1 MPAAPRVRTPARRFS
16 RLFGLLVA
24 APCCLTLAAGCA
36 GSRAQKPPVAADEAI
51 GSVTP
56 VPVDDAA
63 FAPNT
68 YRLLMGTDTGRARA
82 SLLAGVVAR
91 QLVRAQARFDADQPE
106 AGIAAMKGAFFLM
119 RRGEFRREGL
129 ASAAGTLEDGAA
141 ESARLGQEGYSL
153 ALYSLLDG
161 LLPPGPQKDDV
172 QTHLKA
178 MAQFSTPANGAGRIV
193 TAGADAKVAAQRALL
208 DSSVERFNEGSQRLL
223 EWIGRANGAAMPEL
237 PFKSMSEREELIEAQ
252 RAQRGGGFSLVAL
265 YLRHGDALGALTA
278 LDEAGLERSL
288 PEFLRAR
295 MEAGAEDE
303 DADAWLDLFRFFA
316 GEGRE
321 LQAGLLLDPELFE
334 GAAWGTALSLF
345 RAEPG
350 SFRGT
355 MPLAM
360 RLVEHGMAEV
370 APLVLYS
377 GLARGA
383 TPDQLSTAL
392 AFVLNAMVAEDQD
405 DQHDAARRTF
415 GSAAPLLEAAAQKSF
430 AGRISPSPARVRYV
444 MGALEADRGELDRA
458 RPLLEAALAEE
469 PAIESLRIL
478 AAIARQK
485 KDAERGLGFIGR
497 ARQLAE
503 RTGNTVEEAELW
515 HTEFELRR
523 DSGDRA
529 GAGKALETALV
540 RALDATRQTQQGP
553 SQARAERLLA
563 RILEHFGERAA
574 VQRATERALEASAT
588 DSGQLSATVIDSA
601 RRALTRRD
609 LQGARAAVEHAVD
622 SSLPADD
629 IIYVALWLKLLEQ
642 ELSVP
647 SDGSVENA
655 FAAMSDATGWTA
667 TLRAWGRGKLGD
679 TELFREANGNA
690 QRTEALFYTA
700 MARRVRGDASAEAEL
715 EKVARS
721 EAVNLVEIGIARDLL
736 ALRAGTETGLKLPK
750 GVSLP

>member
-1 MPAAPRVRTPARRFS
+1 
-16 RLFGLLVA
+16 LLVV
-24 APCCLTLAAGCA
+24 APCCLTLAAGCG
-36 GSRAQKPPVAADEAI
+36 GSSAQKPPVSAEEAI

-56 VPVDDAA
+56 VAVDDAA

-91 QLVRAQARFDADQPE
+91 QLARAQARFDADQPD
-106 AGIAAMKGAFFLM
+106 AGIAALKGAFFLM
-119 RRGEFRREGL
+119 RRGDFRREGL
-129 ASAAGTLEDGAA
+129 ANAAATLQDGAA

-161 LLPPGPQKDDV
+161 LLPPGPEKEDV

-208 DSSVERFNEGSQRLL
+208 DSSVERVNEGSARLL
-223 EWIGRANGAAMPEL
+223 EWMGRANGASMPEL
-237 PFKSMSEREELIEAQ
+237 PFKSMAEREELIEAQ
-252 RAQRGGGFSLVAL
+252 RAQRGGGFSLAAL

-278 LDEAGLERSL
+278 LDEAGLERGL

-295 MEAGAEDE
+295 MEAGAEDD
-303 DADAWLDLFRFFA
+303 DADAWLDLFRFFS

-334 GAAWGTALSLF
+334 GAAWGSALSLF

-355 MPLAM
+355 MPLAIT
-360 RLVEHGMAEV
+360 LVEHGMAEV

-392 AFVLNAMVAEDQD
+392 AFTLNAMVTEGQSE
-405 DQHDAARRTF
+405 QHDAARRTF
-415 GSAAPLLEAAAQKSF
+415 ANAAPLLETAGQKPF
-430 AGRISPSPARVRYV
+430 AGRVGPSPARVRYV
-444 MGALEADRGELDRA
+444 MGALEADQGELARA

-485 KDAERGLGFIGR
+485 KDADRGLSFIGR

-503 RTGNTVEEAELW
+503 RTGNTVEEADLW
-515 HTEFELRR
+515 HTEFEVRR
-523 DSGDRA
+523 DNGDRA
-529 GAGKALETALV
+529 GAGKALDTALV
-540 RALDATRQTQQGP
+540 RALDATRQNQQGAA
-553 SQARAERLLA
+553 QARAERLLA

-574 VQRATERALEASAT
+574 VQRATDRALEASAT

-601 RRALTRRD
+601 RRSLTRRD
-609 LQGARAAVEHAVD
+609 LQGARAAVEHAVE

-642 ELSVP
+642 ELAVP

-655 FAAMSDATGWTA
+655 FAAMNDATGWSA

-679 TELFREANGNA
+679 AELFREASDNA
-690 QRTEALFYTA
+690 ERTEALFYTA

-715 EKVARS
+715 EKVVRS
-721 EAVNLVEIGIARDLL
+721 EAVNLVEVGIARDLL
-736 ALRAGTETGLKLPK
+736 ALRAGSETGLKLPK